1 MIANLVKRGP
11 TEIMAGLQGPGGAS
25 ISEWEEGPTL
35 ERLCLDLKPWGVMEG
50 GC

>member
-1 MIANLVKRGP
+1 MIAKLVKRGP
-11 TEIMAGLQGPGGAS
+11 TENMAGLQGRGGAS

-35 ERLCLDLKPWGVMEG
+35 EMLCLDLKPWGVMEG